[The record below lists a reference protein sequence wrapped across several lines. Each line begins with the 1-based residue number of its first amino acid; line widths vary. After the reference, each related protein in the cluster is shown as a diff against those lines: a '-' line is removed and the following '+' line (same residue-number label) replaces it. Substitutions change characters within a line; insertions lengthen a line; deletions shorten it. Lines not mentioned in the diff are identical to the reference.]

1 MKGILTKEEK
11 QYLMRTS
18 RYLQSLGMMEGYI
31 EFEMEYED
39 TEINSERIGWKYI
52 THFSNNYS
60 ADIPEGLYPILKKVI
75 KYVDSLDNL
84 NTEVD
89 AINYQ
94 RILIRINGSDKTID
108 VNHEL
113 FYYGRGDGHSI
124 EYDSDDDKER
134 FDKWMDE
141 DLRDVELPS
150 DGILKLEYNGGGD
163 AGYIENHF
171 DPGTDGVPALIEDW
185 CYQQLENNFG
195 GWEINEGSDGAF
207 IFDFNTSTVTLNHT
221 YNTEEQQID
230 TLYEES
236 FGPNVRA
243 VY

>member
-31 EFEMEYED
+31 EIEMEYED
-39 TEINSERIGWKYI
+39 TEINSERIDWQYI
-52 THFSNNYS
+52 RHFSNNYS

-75 KYVDSLDNL
+75 KYADSLDNL
-84 NTEVD
+84 NTEID

-163 AGYIENHF
+163 SGYIENHF

-207 IFDFNTSTVTLNHT
+207 IFDFNTLTVTLEHT

-236 FGPNVRA
+236 FGPDVRA

>member
-1 MKGILTKEEK
+1 MKGILTTEEK
-11 QYLMRTS
+11 TYLRRIS
-18 RYLQSLGMMEGYI
+18 RYLQSVGITEGHI
-31 EFEMEYED
+31 DIEMESDDMSIRSE
-39 TEINSERIGWKYI
+39 EIDWKYI
-52 THFSNNYS
+52 NSFSNNYS
-60 ADIPEGLYPILKKVI
+60 TTIPEELYPILKKVI
-75 KYVDSLDNL
+75 KYVDYLDNL
-84 NTEVD
+84 NIEND
-89 AINYQ
+89 MINYQ
-94 RILIRINGSDKTID
+94 LISIRIHSRDNIID

-113 FYYGRGDGHSI
+113 FYYGRGNSQTI

-141 DLRDVELPS
+141 DLRLIEVPS
-150 DGILKLEYNGGGD
+150 DGILKLEYTGGGD
-163 AGYIENHF
+163 SGYIENHF

-207 IFDFNTSTVTLNHT
+207 IFDFNTSTVTLDHT